1 VLHLTVV
8 TPAIA
13 AALQLSPDAPAS
25 VSSVFAAIPG
35 AVILGAAVVALLAG
49 LALLFVKRYVRCP
62 ANKILVIS
70 GRVAGEGAAR
80 CISGGGAFVWPVVQE
95 YEFLSLD
102 PVRIDVKLP
111 DALSL
116 ENIRIS
122 VPSVFTVAIGIDEV
136 IRQNAAIRLLTLT
149 HEQIES
155 TARDIIIGQLRAVI
169 ATMNIDQINRDREA
183 FLQRVQHQLEP
194 ELLKVG
200 LTLLNVNIQD
210 LRDESG
216 YLEALGKQAAAQA
229 IQKARGDVAEQE
241 KQGAI
246 RVALA
251 EREQSVSVA
260 EAQKERDIGLQ
271 QATRERAVSIAA
283 IQKEQTVG
291 EQQAAFERDVAVKE
305 AERQKRIAVA
315 AADATAI
322 AGEADAQAK
331 VARTQASLAVT
342 RAEASQQSEIAQRT
356 AAAEIQRVENEA
368 QARAALARAERVEA
382 ERRAELEAPAKAEK
396 ARMIVQAE
404 ADAERVKI
412 AAKAEAEAT
421 FARLDA
427 EARGNLSIMEKKA
440 EGLQK
445 MVAAAGGNPDAAYR
459 LLFLEQMPQ
468 VTETLAGAIANI
480 KFDKVVLWNG
490 GNGTGTTSGV
500 SGLVED
506 LVRVLPPLMQVAEEV
521 GGVQLPGIFGKR
533 MQEATAA
540 AVADTDAAVRA
551 AKTVEVPIE
560 ASMTVPAKRATD

>member
-1 VLHLTVV
+1 
-8 TPAIA
+8 
-13 AALQLSPDAPAS
+13 
-25 VSSVFAAIPG
+25 
-35 AVILGAAVVALLAG
+35 
-49 LALLFVKRYVRCP
+49 
-62 ANKILVIS
+62 
-70 GRVAGEGAAR
+70 
-80 CISGGGAFVWPVVQE
+80 
-95 YEFLSLD
+95 
-102 PVRIDVKLP
+102 
-111 DALSL
+111 
-116 ENIRIS
+116 
-122 VPSVFTVAIGIDEV
+122 VFTVAIGIDEV

-356 AAAEIQRVENEA
+356 ATAEIQRVENEA

-490 GNGTGTTSGV
+490 GNAGNGTTSGV

-533 MQEATAA
+533 MQEATSA
-540 AVADTDAAVRA
+540 AVAEADAALA
-551 AKTVEVPIE
+551 KAKTIEVPIE

>member
-1 VLHLTVV
+1 MDLLANV
-8 TPAIA
+8 
-13 AALQLSPDAPAS
+13 
-25 VSSVFAAIPG
+25 PG
-35 AVILGAAVVALLAG
+35 AMILGFAVALLLLG
-49 LALLFVKRYVRCP
+49 LALLFVNRYVRCP

-70 GRVAGEGAAR
+70 GRVTGEGAAR
-80 CISGGGAFVWPVVQE
+80 CISGGGAFIWPVIQE
-95 YEFLSLD
+95 SAFLDLD

-136 IRQNAAIRLLTLT
+136 VRQNAAIRLLNLT
-149 HEQIES
+149 HEHVES

-169 ATMNIDQINRDREA
+169 ATMSIDQINRDREA

-194 ELLKVG
+194 ELMKVG

-246 RVALA
+246 RVANA
-251 EREQSVSVA
+251 ERDQSVSVA
-260 EAQKERDIGLQ
+260 ASQKDRDIGLEE
-271 QATRERAVSIAA
+271 ASRER
-283 IQKEQTVG
+283 VG
-291 EQQAAFERDVAVKE
+291 EQQAAFERDMAVKE
-305 AERQKRIAVA
+305 AERAKRVAVA
-315 AADATAI
+315 AADAAAI
-322 AGEADAQAK
+322 AGEAESQGK
-331 VARTQASLAVT
+331 VVRTQATLAVT
-342 RAEASQQSEIAQRT
+342 RAEASQQSEIAVRT
-356 AAAEIQRVENEA
+356 AKAEVERVENEA
-368 QARAALARAERVEA
+368 QTRAAIARAERVEA
-382 ERRAELEAPAKAEK
+382 ERRAEFEAPAKAEK

-404 ADAERVKI
+404 ADGERVKI

-421 FARLDA
+421 FARMDA

-468 VTETLAGAIANI
+468 VTETLASAISNI

-490 GNGTGTTSGV
+490 GGGNGTGGGV
-500 SGLVED
+500 SSLVED
-506 LVRVLPPLMQVAEEV
+506 LVKVLPPLMQVAEEI

-533 MQEATAA
+533 IHDATVAA
-540 AVADTDAAVRA
+540 AADASAAA
-551 AKTVEVPIE
+551 AATLEVPVK
-560 ASMTVPAKRATD
+560 ASMTVQAKRATD